1 MLKLIQELKL
11 NEKLMKRVE
20 KDKENG
26 LREATLSILSNKIF
40 ESEWWKA
47 IEKNEDN
54 KSRYD
59 QIRYE
64 ESFMNEE
71 FYKKVFE
78 ELTK

>member
-47 IEKNEDN
+47 IESNEDN